1 MQRPLAAYLRLTIL
15 ALLLA
20 LNCSAWAQPLRVDAL
35 PAGHLGLY
43 SQVLQETQ
51 GPLTVEQAAALFL
64 KTRASQG
71 KVQF

>member
-43 SQVLQETQ
+43 SQVLQ
-51 GPLTVEQAAALFL
+51 
-64 KTRASQG
+64 
-71 KVQF
+71 